1 MIISDSTQKPLIFFY
16 LVHTLNVTNALIF
29 TKSAES
35 TTRLVQLFDFF
46 EKERTQRGKDLSPM
60 SVRAYSSDL
69 PVSERKVILEQFKNQ
84 KIHM

>member
-46 EKERTQRGKDLSPM
+46 ENERTQSKGFSPL

-69 PVSERKVILEQFKNQ
+69 PVNERKTILENFKNQ